1 MKNFKTYLMENEKKY
16 GFRVKM
22 AAELDKEQMESLQ
35 KCLARWNL
43 EAISEPKRLPI
54 AEQHTGFGHI
64 KNTEL
69 YIIDLVL
76 NYPVTPQEIQSCV
89 HESTAVPLSHIM
101 VITPQQEVLAAPVV
115 AMEDPI
121 LTSDYP
127 ENKAPQ
133 LLVDLANALK
143 MQSTEYTFATKT
155 ESKAKTSN
163 DMPQGN
169 HGPLSKQNKMPDPYK
184 GRKR

>member
-1 MKNFKTYLMENEKKY
+1 M
-16 GFRVKM
+16 
-22 AAELDKEQMESLQ
+22 
-35 KCLARWNL
+35 
-43 EAISEPKRLPI
+43 
-54 AEQHTGFGHI
+54 
-64 KNTEL
+64 
-69 YIIDLVL
+69 
-76 NYPVTPQEIQSCV
+76 
-89 HESTAVPLSHIM
+89 SHIM

-143 MQSTEYTFATKT
+143 MKSTEYTFATKT
-155 ESKAKTSN
+155 EGKAKTTN

-169 HGPLSKQNKMPDPYK
+169 HGPLSKQNKMPDPYQ